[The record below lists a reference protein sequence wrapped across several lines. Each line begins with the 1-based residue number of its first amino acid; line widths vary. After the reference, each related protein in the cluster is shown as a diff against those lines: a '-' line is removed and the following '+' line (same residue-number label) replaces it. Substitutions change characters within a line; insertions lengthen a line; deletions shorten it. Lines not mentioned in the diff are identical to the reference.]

1 MLDAPALNE
10 GVGKVA
16 DWLSAMETETDAPV
30 PVRLTVLPLA
40 LAVTGRPAHRD
51 KTAMNGPQLL
61 MAQHGSSGLMTGPPA
76 GYLFPTDDLQL
87 TPGNGAVRSTMLSV
101 KLASCPACLIADKR

>member
-61 MAQHGSSGLMTGPPA
+61 MAQGCSLRLMTGPPA
-76 GYLFPTDDLQL
+76 SSDDRATCPISRGYSRLRHP
-87 TPGNGAVRSTMLSV
+87 PHVEEY
-101 KLASCPACLIADKR
+101 